1 MLATTHSSPVS
12 IVVLRK
18 LAPFHSSRNTSN
30 HGLPLPALLSTLLMV
45 AMMVF
50 GAPAFAAELHLRNGD
65 RVTGELVT
73 RTDGKIHFR
82 SPLLGDLVISELD
95 ATVIESVEVPVESL
109 SGLPPSSPKSVAKP
123 AQTPAR
129 TKAPNAIDSSSS
141 APQIGASPT
150 TSGGEKTPPAIAAKT
165 PASGGSAKGK
175 PEPAA
180 KLGRWRGKVEL
191 GFQQQSGRQDGLTAS
206 LRADAERERGRN
218 QVKANVRYL
227 YGELNDRINT
237 DRTDASVRWR
247 HQLSARVFAQS
258 LTSFLTDDVK
268 QIDQNF
274 EQNLG
279 FGYALLKRDR
289 HVINVGGGATGQY
302 RQAVNIDNGMAILGE
317 VFQDYTYRINGRIT
331 LVQDLLAQY
340 SPVTKDQ
347 YILRNGSLVAA
358 TGDVQNYKIRF
369 NSTLQGRVTDKVS
382 MNIRFEYE
390 FDNTIADR
398 EAKADQR
405 ISSSF
410 GYAF

>member
-1 MLATTHSSPVS
+1 MIAS
-12 IVVLRK
+12 I
-18 LAPFHSSRNTSN
+18 P
-30 HGLPLPALLSTLLMV
+30 
-45 AMMVF
+45 
-50 GAPAFAAELHLRNGD
+50 
-65 RVTGELVT
+65 
-73 RTDGKIHFR
+73 
-82 SPLLGDLVISELD
+82 
-95 ATVIESVEVPVESL
+95 TV
-109 SGLPPSSPKSVAKP
+109 
-123 AQTPAR
+123 QTPACAGV
-129 TKAPNAIDSSSS
+129 TKSRP
-141 APQIGASPT
+141 
-150 TSGGEKTPPAIAAKT
+150 
-165 PASGGSAKGK
+165 
-175 PEPAA
+175 
-180 KLGRWRGKVEL
+180 
-191 GFQQQSGRQDGLTAS
+191 
-206 LRADAERERGRN
+206 
-218 QVKANVRYL
+218 
-227 YGELNDRINT
+227 
-237 DRTDASVRWR
+237 
-247 HQLSARVFAQS
+247 VFAQS

-274 EQNLG
+274 EQNLS

-340 SPVTKDQ
+340 L
-347 YILRNGSLVAA
+347 LRRRTSTSSETNPLVAA

>member
-1 MLATTHSSPVS
+1 MLATTLSSSVS

-18 LAPFHSSRNTSN
+18 LAPFHSSRIAANRR
-30 HGLPLPALLSTLLMV
+30 LPFPALLSTWWMMATMLLGV
-45 AMMVF
+45 P
-50 GAPAFAAELHLRNGD
+50 GFAAELHLRNGD

-109 SGLPPSSPKSVAKP
+109 SGLPPSNPKTTTKNPQSPAPPKSPEVAGSSAVSPKIGDKSTAPGGTQAPTVA
-123 AQTPAR
+123 
-129 TKAPNAIDSSSS
+129 
-141 APQIGASPT
+141 
-150 TSGGEKTPPAIAAKT
+150 AAKT
-165 PASGGSAKGK
+165 PTSGGAAKGK
-175 PEPAA
+175 PEPATKA
-180 KLGRWRGKVEL
+180 GRWRGKVEL

-247 HQLSARVFAQS
+247 HQLSSRVFAQS

-268 QIDQNF
+268 QIDQNY

-340 SPVTKDQ
+340 SPVTKDR
-347 YILRNGSLVAA
+347 YILRNGTLVAA
-358 TGDVQNYKIRF
+358 SGDVQNYKVRF

>member
-1 MLATTHSSPVS
+1 MLASTLFTRVS

-18 LAPFHSSRNTSN
+18 LASLPKGRNKATLPHSRT
-30 HGLPLPALLSTLLMV
+30 GILSTLLLV
-45 AMMVF
+45 AVMMFAAPGF
-50 GAPAFAAELHLRNGD
+50 GAQLHLRNGD
-65 RVTGELVT
+65 RVSGELVA
-73 RTDGKIHFR
+73 RTEGRIHFR

-109 SGLPPSSPKSVAKP
+109 SGLPPSSQKTAAKATQPPKPPK
-123 AQTPAR
+123 TPVGA
-129 TKAPNAIDSSSS
+129 D
-141 APQIGASPT
+141 ASPT
-150 TSGGEKTPPAIAAKT
+150 SPKIGDQVTSTGGAKVPAAAAAKS
-165 PASGGSAKGK
+165 PASGGSKGK

-180 KLGRWRGKVEL
+180 QLGRWRGKVEL
-191 GFQQQSGRQDGLTAS
+191 GFQQQSGRQDGLTGS

-268 QIDQNF
+268 QIDQNY

-302 RQAVNIDNGMAILGE
+302 RQAVNIDKGMAILGE

-340 SPVTKDQ
+340 SPVTKDR
-347 YILRNGSLVAA
+347 YILRNGALVAA
-358 TGDVQNYKIRF
+358 AGDVQNYKVRF